1 MKRICLLVLVL
12 IFALSNVQGQIR
24 FSKFY
29 DYNRTANLIADVVVL
44 DDTGYF
50 TVSQCLDLKQKDT
63 LSYLKTYL
71 YFIRTNQYGDTV
83 FTKVYHKPRFNIK
96 GADIVKTKWG
106 YLLAGEEYDLKSYH
120 ETGLGGYVRM
130 WKIDE
135 LGDTISTQRYD
146 LQNADDVSINIIHT
160 IDNGYAV
167 FGQTCNEIQS
177 VKKCNYFLMKLDS
190 NGNKQWHQI
199 YKQSNSSFEN
209 PNSVMQL
216 SDGTF
221 YLFGQSTLNSIMKWF
236 LVKTDSMGNK
246 LWQKIYNEYPRQSG
260 IAMIEGER
268 NTILLAGSYSTDV
281 NGNPS
286 GVVRG
291 CTMLIDS
298 SGNKQWSKSYGKADL
313 SGIYTSGL
321 YSVTKT
327 TNKYILAGVTNNY
340 DSLDNGQGWL
350 LAINFN
356 GDSLFQR
363 LYNVNTKL
371 PEHIYSINKTNDGFL
386 MSGYSINPDDTVNTQ
401 DAWLLKVDSFGC
413 LTPGCQLV
421 GIDNIP
427 FSREDIK
434 IFPNP
439 AKDKIQISHSAN
451 ITSFRI
457 ADYTG
462 KLILSGNNAELGINI
477 SSLASGAYVMQV
489 LLEDGSQAFGK
500 LLVE

>member
-83 FTKVYHKPRFNIK
+83 LTKAYHKPRFNIK

-135 LGDTISTQRYD
+135 LGDTISTQKYD

-209 PNSVMQL
+209 PNSLIQL

-221 YLFGQSTLNSIMKWF
+221 YLFGQSTISGIMKWF
-236 LVKTDSMGNK
+236 LVKTDSLGNP
-246 LWQKIYNEYPRQSG
+246 LWQKTYNDYPRQAGLDVITVEQDKLLLVGGYNSVQNGTGFASACIKLIDTSG
-260 IAMIEGER
+260 
-268 NTILLAGSYSTDV
+268 NTIW
-281 NGNPS
+281 N
-286 GVVRG
+286 
-291 CTMLIDS
+291 
-298 SGNKQWSKSYGKADL
+298 KSYLGNQLNDK
-313 SGIYTSGL
+313 SFTSAIRLQNQLLIVG
-321 YSVTKT
+321 S
-327 TNKYILAGVTNNY
+327 NSIY
-340 DSLDNGQGWL
+340 DSLNNNQGWL
-350 LAINFN
+350 LAINLN
-356 GDSLFQR
+356 GDSLYQR
-363 LYNVNTKL
+363 LYNPVSIW
-371 PEHIYSINKTNDGFL
+371 PEQIYSINKTNDGFL
-386 MSGYSINPDDTVNTQ
+386 MAGYGITKIDSTNSQ

-427 FSREDIK
+427 FSREEIK
-434 IFPNP
+434 IYPNP
-439 AKDKIQISHSAN
+439 AKDKIQFKHSGK
-451 ITSFRI
+451 ILSYRV

-462 KLILSGNNAELGINI
+462 KLLMAGNYLEAGIDVEQLPNGVYI
-477 SSLASGAYVMQV
+477 VQV
-489 LLEDGSQAFGK
+489 LLENKSQAFGK
-500 LLVE
+500 LVVEK